1 MTTLADLTTAYNA
14 TLAKHAP
21 VASAGQANDAFEVY
35 VLTLA
40 LRAARDEG
48 ASIQFQSAAGIANP
62 SPLRFRTAPGRI
74 YSPVKDYTHAHLSF
88 SSGLEYEAHIGIYI
102 EGLAG
107 VLHECDLVVVEQPE
121 ADFCRRN
128 LVHPKKAAD
137 LLTAECKF
145 YTGKLGIALGREF
158 LGITADL
165 GSEGRF
171 MLSNS
176 DGRSVDRVLAHH
188 KRKRHFGLT
197 PLKQDGEIQVIAQFR
212 EVFRNVQ
219 SKRR

>member
-1 MTTLADLTTAYNA
+1 MTALADLEAAYNA
-14 TLAKHAP
+14 TLAGHAP
-21 VASAGQANDAFEVY
+21 VASGGQANDAFEIY

-40 LRAARDEG
+40 LRAAKEEG
-48 ASIQFQSAAGIANP
+48 AAITFQSALGNINP

-74 YSPVKDYTHAHLSF
+74 YSPTKDYTHARIDF
-88 SSGLEYEAHIGIYI
+88 PSGLSYEAHIGIYI

-107 VLHECDLVVVEQPE
+107 VLHECDLAVMEQAE
-121 ADFCRRN
+121 GAFCRRN
-128 LVHPKKAAD
+128 WVHPKKAAV

-158 LGITADL
+158 LGTTADL
-165 GSEGRF
+165 GAEGRF

-197 PLKQDGEIQVIAQFR
+197 PLNPDAEIQVIAQFR
-212 EVFRNVQ
+212 EVFRNAQ
-219 SKRR
+219 AKRR

>member
-1 MTTLADLTTAYNA
+1 MTSLSALQTAYNLE
-14 TLAKHAP
+14 LAGHAP
-21 VASAGQANDAFEVY
+21 VSSSGQANDAYEVY

-40 LRAARDEG
+40 LRAAREEG
-48 ASIQFQSAAGIANP
+48 ATIRFESASGTVNP

-74 YSPVKDYTHAHLSF
+74 YSPANDYSHARIVFPQNLS
-88 SSGLEYEAHIGIYI
+88 YEAHIGVYV

-107 VLHECDLVVVEQPE
+107 VLHECDIAVIE
-121 ADFCRRN
+121 AAEAEFCRRN
-128 LVHPKKAAD
+128 WVHPKKAD
-137 LLTAECKF
+137 VLLTAECKF

-158 LGITADL
+158 LGTTADL
-165 GSEGRF
+165 GADGRF

-197 PLKQDGEIQVIAQFR
+197 PLNSDSESQVVAQFR
-212 EVFRNVQ
+212 EVFRNTKA
-219 SKRR
+219 KRR

>member
-1 MTTLADLTTAYNA
+1 MTSHADLVAAYNS
-14 TLAKHAP
+14 TLSGHAP
-21 VASAGQANDAFEVY
+21 VASAGAANDAFEVY
-35 VLTLA
+35 VMTLA
-40 LRAARDEG
+40 LRAAREEG
-48 ASIQFQSAAGIANP
+48 GTIQFQSVSGVLNP
-62 SPLRFRTAPGRI
+62 SPLQFRTSPGRI
-74 YSPVKDYTHAHLSF
+74 YSLAHDYTHAQVKF
-88 SSGLEYEAHIGIYI
+88 PSGLSYEVHIGVFV

-107 VLHECDLVVVEQPE
+107 VLHECDLAVIESAE
-121 ADFCRRN
+121 AEFCRRN
-128 LVHPKKAAD
+128 HVHPKRTAV

-158 LGITADL
+158 LGTTADL

-197 PLKQDGEIQVIAQFR
+197 PLDPDAEIQVIAQFR
-212 EVFRNVQ
+212 EVFRNARA
-219 SKRR
+219 KRR

>member
-1 MTTLADLTTAYNA
+1 MTTLADLQAAYNA
-14 TLAKHAP
+14 TLAGHAP

-40 LRAARDEG
+40 LRAAKEEG
-48 ASIQFQSAAGIANP
+48 ASIKFQAASGALNP

-74 YSPVKDYTHAHLSF
+74 YSPAKDYTHATIDF
-88 SSGLEYEAHIGIYI
+88 QSGLSYEAHIGVYV

-107 VLHECDLVVVEQPE
+107 VLHECDLAVIEE
-121 ADFCRRN
+121 AEAVFCRRTW
-128 LVHPKKAAD
+128 VHPKKAAV

-158 LGITADL
+158 LGTTAEL
-165 GSEGRF
+165 GAEGRF

-188 KRKRHFGLT
+188 KRRRHFKLT
-197 PLKQDGEIQVIAQFR
+197 PLSTDAEVQVIAQFR
-212 EVFRNVQ
+212 EVFRNAQ
-219 SKRR
+219 AKWR

>member
-1 MTTLADLTTAYNA
+1 MTTLADLEAAYKA
-14 TLAKHAP
+14 TLSGHAP

-40 LRAARDEG
+40 LRAARGEG
-48 ASIQFQSAAGIANP
+48 ATIAFQSAAGASSP

-74 YSPVKDYTHAHLSF
+74 YSPAKDYTHATIAF
-88 SSGLEYEAHIGIYI
+88 PSGLSYEAHIGVYI

-107 VLHECDLVVVEQPE
+107 VLHECDLAVMEQAE
-121 ADFCRRN
+121 GVFCRKS
-128 LVHPKKAAD
+128 LVHPKKSAV

-158 LGITADL
+158 LGTTADL
-165 GSEGRF
+165 GIEGRF

-188 KRKRHFGLT
+188 KRKRHFKLT
-197 PLKQDGEIQVIAQFR
+197 PLNSDAEIQVIAQFR
-212 EVFRNVQ
+212 EVFRNAQ
-219 SKRR
+219 AKRR

>member
-1 MTTLADLTTAYNA
+1 MTSLADLQTAYNSA
-14 TLAKHAP
+14 LAGHAP

-40 LRAARDEG
+40 LRAGREEG
-48 ASIQFQSAAGIANP
+48 AMVQFQSASGSINP
-62 SPLRFRTAPGRI
+62 AALRFRTAPGRI
-74 YSPVKDYTHAHLSF
+74 YSPANDYTHALLVFPQNLS
-88 SSGLEYEAHIGIYI
+88 YEAHIGVYV

-107 VLHECDLVVVEQPE
+107 VLHECDLAVIQAAE
-121 ADFCRRN
+121 ARFCRRN
-128 LVHPKKAAD
+128 WVHPKKASV

-158 LGITADL
+158 LGTTADL
-165 GSEGRF
+165 GAEGRF

-176 DGRSVDRVLAHH
+176 NGRSVDRVLAHH

-197 PLKQDGEIQVIAQFR
+197 PLNIDAENQVVAQFR
-212 EVFRNVQ
+212 EVFRDAKA
-219 SKRR
+219 KRR

>member
-1 MTTLADLTTAYNA
+1 MTTLSDLQAAYDAN
-14 TLAKHAP
+14 LAGHAP
-21 VASAGQANDAFEVY
+21 VASAGAANDAFEVY

-40 LRAARDEG
+40 LRAGREEG
-48 ASIQFQSAAGIANP
+48 GTITFESANGFSNP
-62 SPLRFRTAPGRI
+62 SPLRFRTAPGSI
-74 YSPVKDYTHAHLSF
+74 YSTSKDYTHAVLSF
-88 SSGLEYEAHIGIYI
+88 PNDLVYEAHIGIYV

-107 VLHECDLVVVEQPE
+107 VLHECDLAVITADE
-121 ADFCRRN
+121 ARFCRRN
-128 LVHPKKAAD
+128 QVHPKRAD
-137 LLTAECKF
+137 VLLTAECKF

-165 GSEGRF
+165 GREGRF

-197 PLKQDGEIQVIAQFR
+197 PLDTDAETQVVAQLR
-212 EVFRNVQ
+212 DVFRNTKA
-219 SKRR
+219 KRR

>member
-1 MTTLADLTTAYNA
+1 MTTLADLQAAYDA
-14 TLAKHAP
+14 ALAGAAP
-21 VASAGQANDAFEVY
+21 VASSGQANDAFEVY

-40 LRAARDEG
+40 LRAGREEG
-48 ASIQFQSAAGIANP
+48 ATIQFQSASGIANP

-74 YSPVKDYTHAHLSF
+74 YAPANDYTHALLIFPQGLS
-88 SSGLEYEAHIGIYI
+88 YEAHIGVYI

-107 VLHECDLVVVEQPE
+107 VLHECDIAIIE
-121 ADFCRRN
+121 AAEAQFCRRTW
-128 LVHPKKAAD
+128 VHPKKAD
-137 LLTAECKF
+137 VLLTAECKF

-158 LGITADL
+158 LGTTADL

-176 DGRSVDRVLAHH
+176 DGRSVDRILAHH

-197 PLKQDGEIQVIAQFR
+197 PLNDDSENQVVAQFR
-212 EVFRNVQ
+212 EVFRDTRA
-219 SKRR
+219 KRR

>member
-1 MTTLADLTTAYNA
+1 MTTTADLEAAYNA
-14 TLAKHAP
+14 TLASHSP
-21 VASAGQANDAFEVY
+21 VASAGQANDAFEIY

-40 LRAARDEG
+40 LRAAREEG
-48 ASIQFQSAAGIANP
+48 ATIQFLSASGAINP

-74 YSPVKDYTHAHLSF
+74 YSPTKDYTHACISF
-88 SSGLEYEAHIGIYI
+88 SSGLAYEAHIGIYV

-107 VLHECDLVVVEQPE
+107 VMHECDLAVVEQAE
-121 ADFCRRN
+121 AAFCRRN
-128 LVHPKKAAD
+128 GVHPKKAAV

-158 LGITADL
+158 LGTTADL

-197 PLKQDGEIQVIAQFR
+197 PLKPDAEIQVIAQFR

-219 SKRR
+219 AKRR

>member
-1 MTTLADLTTAYNA
+1 MTTLADLQKAYNA
-14 TLAKHAP
+14 TLSGFAP

-40 LRAARDEG
+40 LRAGRQEG
-48 ASIQFQSAAGIANP
+48 ASIAFASASGITGQ

-74 YSPVKDYTHAHLSF
+74 YSLTHDYTH
-88 SSGLEYEAHIGIYI
+88 GLITFANGLAYEAHIGVYV

-107 VLHECDLVVVEQPE
+107 VVHECDLAVITAAE
-121 ADFCRRN
+121 AAFCRRN
-128 LVHPKKAAD
+128 LVHPKKSAVLIA
-137 LLTAECKF
+137 AECKF
-145 YTGKLGIALGREF
+145 YTGKLGISLGREF
-158 LGITADL
+158 LGTTADL
-165 GSEGRF
+165 GTEGRF

-197 PLKQDGEIQVIAQFR
+197 PLSPDAESQVIALFR
-212 EVFRNVQ
+212 EVFRNALA
-219 SKRR
+219 KWR

>member
-1 MTTLADLTTAYNA
+1 MTSLADLQTAYNA
-14 TLAKHAP
+14 TLSGLAP
-21 VASAGQANDAFEVY
+21 VVSSGQANDAFEVY

-40 LRAARDEG
+40 LRAGREEG
-48 ASIQFQSAAGIANP
+48 ATIEFQSASGLSNP

-74 YSPVKDYTHAHLSF
+74 YSPAQDYTHALLSF
-88 SSGLEYEAHIGIYI
+88 PQGLSYEAHIGVYI

-107 VLHECDLVVVEQPE
+107 VLHECDIAVIE
-121 ADFCRRN
+121 AAEAQFCRRT
-128 LVHPKKAAD
+128 LVHPKKAEV

-158 LGITADL
+158 LGTTAEL
-165 GSEGRF
+165 GTEGRF

-188 KRKRHFGLT
+188 KRKRHFHLT
-197 PLKQDGEIQVIAQFR
+197 PLNADSENQVVAQFR
-212 EVFRNVQ
+212 EVFRNAVA
-219 SKRR
+219 KRR

>member
-1 MTTLADLTTAYNA
+1 MTTLSDLKSAYNS
-14 TLAKHAP
+14 TLAGHAP
-21 VASAGQANDAFEVY
+21 VASAGQANDAFEIY
-35 VLTLA
+35 VMTLA
-40 LRAARDEG
+40 LRAAREEG
-48 ASIQFQSAAGIANP
+48 ASIQFQSATGTTNP
-62 SPLRFRTAPGRI
+62 STLRFRTAPGSI
-74 YSPVKDYTHAHLSF
+74 FSFTKDYTHALLEFGNGLS
-88 SSGLEYEAHIGIYI
+88 YEAHIGVYI

-107 VLHECDLVVVEQPE
+107 VLHECDLAVIETDE
-121 ADFCRRN
+121 AAFCRRN
-128 LVHPKKAAD
+128 GVHPKKTAV

-165 GSEGRF
+165 GTEGRF

-197 PLKQDGEIQVIAQFR
+197 PLDPDAEIQVIAQFR
-212 EVFRNVQ
+212 EVYRNTLA
-219 SKRR
+219 KRR